1 MKGEARCSIKEAS
14 LVQRE
19 VSAQRADG
27 GIAGIVNNREQCS
40 SLCLPDTIPQS
51 KIRDFCQ
58 APLHKGAFTQLADR
72 THVLTRYAR
81 NRGLCPH
88 MKNPRFYR
96 GVPILFGRHR

>member
-1 MKGEARCSIKEAS
+1 MKGEARCSIKEDS

-27 GIAGIVNNREQCS
+27 GIDGIVNNRVQCS

-58 APLHKGAFTQLADR
+58 PPLHKGAFTQLADR
-72 THVLTRYAR
+72 TYAFDALR
-81 NRGLCPH
+81 EEQRAMPV
-88 MKNPRFYR
+88 K
-96 GVPILFGRHR
+96 

>member
-14 LVQRE
+14 LVQGE

-27 GIAGIVNNREQCS
+27 GIDGIVNNREQCS

-58 APLHKGAFTQLADR
+58 PPGGELAVGQERPAWAVTQGGLSS
-72 THVLTRYAR
+72 HLTASAVVGHHTQAKE
-81 NRGLCPH
+81 NSMSL
-88 MKNPRFYR
+88 
-96 GVPILFGRHR
+96 